1 MRFARD
7 FYAKHKTNPMF
18 IDAQEL
24 AISAG
29 GAALMQAI
37 FSDMSVA
44 EIAGM
49 GVIGAGIGAGAKP
62 LAGRGGRALGRT
74 IDKRLG
80 NGPVSM
86 TDMQEMHQKV
96 LGDKPLPFV
105 NQEMNDKFKG
115 YVNDRV
121 ASAYTR
127 PDGKY
132 TGPMEGMLGGI
143 ARSGGDNVALYGFG
157 ALAAMNDDKD

>member
-7 FYAKHKTNPMF
+7 FYAKHKTAPWF

-24 AISAG
+24 GVSAG
-29 GAALMQAI
+29 GAAHMQAI
-37 FSDMSVA
+37 FSDMSLS

-49 GVIGAGIGAGAKP
+49 GVIGAGIGAAAKP
-62 LAGRGGRALGRT
+62 IASRGGKALGRT

-86 TDMQEMHQKV
+86 TDMQQMHQKV

-105 NQEMNDKFKG
+105 NQDMNNKFKG

-121 ASAYTR
+121 ASAYTS
-127 PDGKY
+127 PTGGT
-132 TGPMEGMLGGI
+132 TGPMEGLLGGI
-143 ARSGGDNVALYGFG
+143 ARSGGDNVALYGVG
-157 ALAAMNDDKD
+157 ALAAMNNDNN